1 MNRLNFSFSFCFIDP
16 FDCVFFSVE
25 MSPVECIECQHI
37 LKGVEAKVGNDRSK
51 VNPNNR
57 HLKSIQSV
65 SKMFSISLLSTQEHV
80 QAVLQEQCSSITNA
94 DLKKKCFA
102 FVQDHND
109 YIVNAL
115 MNNKP
120 PKQICKDLKFC
131 ASRPTKQIVRQMMEK
146 YSDTPQCVV
155 CQMIAVNL
163 ENLLRK
169 NSTIEEIDDAVRT
182 VCKYVPKEYSSRCE
196 EFVENYAELA
206 ISYLLSASPKELCL
220 GMNFCRSSV
229 KKDTSH
235 RDILECGV
243 CNTVVDAL
251 ATVYS
256 HDGSKDMNIVSE
268 TTCNLIPLEHQ
279 KEASLIFF

>member
-1 MNRLNFSFSFCFIDP
+1 MCL
-16 FDCVFFSVE
+16 FF
-25 MSPVECIECQHI
+25 
-37 LKGVEAKVGNDRSK
+37 
-51 VNPNNR
+51 
-57 HLKSIQSV
+57 
-65 SKMFSISLLSTQEHV
+65 LSTQEHV
-80 QAVLQEQCSSITNA
+80 EAVLQEQCSSITNA

-109 YIVNAL
+109 YIVDAL

-131 ASRPTKQIVRQMMEK
+131 ATRPTGQIVGQMMAK

-163 ENLLRK
+163 ENLLRT
-169 NSTIEEIDDAVRT
+169 NSTIEEIDEAVHT
-182 VCKYVPKEYSSRCE
+182 ICKYVPKKYSPECE
-196 EFVENYAELA
+196 EFVESYAELA

-220 GMNFCRSSV
+220 GMNFCRSSS

-243 CNTVVDAL
+243 CNAAVDAL
-251 ATVYS
+251 ATVYA
-256 HDGSKDMNIVSE
+256 HDGSKDMDIVSE
-268 TTCNLIPLEHQ
+268 TTCNLIPLKHK
-279 KEASLIFF
+279 KEVGLIFSKNLFLIKNYAKKLR